1 MVESK
6 LMKNMRTMKQSI
18 QAALLGIALVCS
30 TALAAQSNPAGP
42 GPGQPQLTPAERAQK
57 HTDRM
62 KASLG
67 LDEKQYAKVLEINK
81 DHAQKMEAQRLE
93 AQKERERRQAAM
105 KEMEAAHEKRMKEIL
120 TEEQYVKFL
129 VQKEQMKGR
138 AKARMNE
145 NRPPHPGPGPHKGRQ

>member
-1 MVESK
+1 
-6 LMKNMRTMKQSI
+6 MKDMRKMKQSI
-18 QAALLGIALVCS
+18 QVALLGMLLVFS
-30 TALAAQSNPAGP
+30 TELAAQSTPAGP
-42 GPGQPQLTPAERAQK
+42 GQGQPKLTPAERAQK

-67 LDEKQYAKVLEINK
+67 LDEKQYKQVLEINQEQAK
-81 DHAQKMEAQRLE
+81 KLEAQRLE

-105 KEMEAAHEKRMKEIL
+105 REMEASHEKRMKEVL
-120 TEEQYVKFL
+120 TEDQYVKYL

-145 NRPPHPGPGPHKGRQ
+145 NRPPHQGPGPQKGRQ